1 MAEHPHPVDIYVGS
15 RIRLCRTL
23 KGMSQQKLAE
33 ALKLTFQ
40 QIQKYEKGTN
50 RVGAS
55 RLFEMSHILDVPVSF
70 FFDGAPVADAAET
83 EGPDVD
89 ENAIPAED
97 AEKLFRREIL
107 EFIRVYDRIPEP
119 AVRQRLYALAKT
131 LARPE

>member
-1 MAEHPHPVDIYVGS
+1 
-15 RIRLCRTL
+15 
-23 KGMSQQKLAE
+23 MSQQKLAE